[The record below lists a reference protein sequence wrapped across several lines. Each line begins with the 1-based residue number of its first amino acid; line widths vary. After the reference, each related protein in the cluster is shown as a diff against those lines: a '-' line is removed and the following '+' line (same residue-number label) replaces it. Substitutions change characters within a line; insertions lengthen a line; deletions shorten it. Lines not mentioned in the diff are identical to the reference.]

1 MDPAIALFA
10 NEAFYLA
17 FSTRDFEAMEQLWA
31 REAPV
36 VCIHPGWPAL
46 ADRASV
52 INSWKSILQ
61 NPATPQVTPR
71 QARAFVWGSFATVV
85 CYEEIQGDI
94 LAASNSFLFED
105 GQLRMVFHQA
115 SPCGQLPLEDEEPEP
130 SMQ

>member
-31 REAPV
+31 HEAPV

-46 ADRASV
+46 NDRASIV
-52 INSWKSILQ
+52 NSWKSILQ
-61 NPATPQVTPR
+61 NPATPAVTQR
-71 QARAFVWGSFATVV
+71 QARAFIWGSLATVV

-115 SPCGQLPLEDEEPEP
+115 SPCGQLPLEDDEPEP